1 MTTSSIPADFPHSVP
16 LGSVTGVQP
25 KLLVSETPGGYIIPG
40 SSEADRAEAYAMCED
55 LAHQL
60 VSYCQ
65 RKLDSA
71 AVPTKRAAL
80 ERSLTGLRQRDW
92 CTEPQAQWVIRRTA
106 LLLGW
111 SDEWS
116 A

>member
-1 MTTSSIPADFPHSVP
+1 MP
-16 LGSVTGVQP
+16 LGSVTGAQP
-25 KLLVSETPGGYIIPG
+25 KLLVAGAPDGYIVPG
-40 SSEADRAEAYAMCED
+40 YGEADRAVAYALCED

-60 VSYCQ
+60 CTYCQ
-65 RKLDSA
+65 RKLNSGD
-71 AVPTKRAAL
+71 VPTRRVAL
-80 ERSLTGLRQRDW
+80 ERALTGLRQKDW

-111 SDEWS
+111 SGEWS

>member
-1 MTTSSIPADFPHSVP
+1 MNNFSIPDDFPHSTV

-25 KLLVSETPGGYIIPG
+25 KLLLAESARGYVIPG

-80 ERSLTGLRQRDW
+80 ERAQTGLRQKDW
-92 CTEPQAQWVIRRTA
+92 CTEPQAQWTIRRTA